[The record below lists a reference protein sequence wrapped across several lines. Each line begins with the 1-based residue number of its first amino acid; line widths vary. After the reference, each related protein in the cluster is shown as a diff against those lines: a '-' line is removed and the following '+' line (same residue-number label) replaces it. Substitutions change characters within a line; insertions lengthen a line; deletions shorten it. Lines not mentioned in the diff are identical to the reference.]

1 MQLNHITLAIA
12 IFSAAATT
20 STAKPWRGI
29 VPLKSTRAEV
39 ERLLGPSTG
48 EPPTYYLPENTVY
61 IQYSKCRCGDK
72 CKDDDWNVAPGTVT
86 LIRVEVKGLVKLAD
100 LKLDLTHFKRQP
112 GDDDL
117 PDHFYYVNKKEG
129 FSIEVG
135 RGYVGS
141 YIYEP
146 PAKDNYRHCPGY
158 SKNKQKL
165 KPNCLPIAFSVQ
177 CSSEVI
183 RLGDIVEC
191 RVRLSALPGD
201 KPPTLKWTVTPGAS
215 LRKDKADSV
224 KVNLTD
230 RTLDKISIR
239 VKVVT
244 PNVCSDEASIELRVP
259 PHR

>member
-1 MQLNHITLAIA
+1 MHFNRIILVIA
-12 IFSAAATT
+12 IFFAAATT
-20 STAKPWRGI
+20 SNAKPWHGI
-29 VPLKSTRAEV
+29 VPLKSTRADV

-48 EPPTYYLPENTVY
+48 DSPTYYLPENAVY

-117 PDHFYYVNKKEG
+117 RDHFYYVNRKEG

-135 RGYVGS
+135 RGYVGG

-146 PAKDNYRHCPGY
+146 PVKDNYRRCPGY
-158 SKNKQKL
+158 SKNKRKL
-165 KPNCLPIAFSVQ
+165 KPNCLPIAFSVE

-183 RLGDIVEC
+183 RPGDIVEC

-201 KPPTLKWTVTPGAS
+201 KPPTLKWTVTTGAS
-215 LRKDKADSV
+215 LRSDSTDGV
-224 KVNLTD
+224 KVILTD
-230 RTLDKISIR
+230 RTLDKISVG
-239 VKVVT
+239 VKVVS
-244 PNVCSDEASIELRVP
+244 PNVCSDEASAELRVK